1 MVEKR
6 TRNGFWGKVFG
17 FFFAILGLFGMNLVV
32 LNAPMEAYA
41 EPTTQEIEVQDEDDT
56 NGNNENENNGNANN
70 ANNGNTNGENNGDAN
85 GNNENSNGETTEGED
100 ENDDEEKPDGCQDAL
115 GSIGWIVCPT
125 TGKIAQATD
134 WLYDRL
140 EGILTIN
147 PVQMKDG
154 EPIYEIWKYARGITN
169 IVFIIF
175 LLIVIY
181 SQITGIGI
189 SNYGIKKVLP
199 KLIVVAILVNLSF
212 IICSLAVD
220 ASNILG
226 NGLRGVFA
234 TVQESAA
241 ANMTTE
247 GMVISQTSM
256 WTAISG
262 GTALAIG
269 GAVVAFETGAI
280 WMLIPVALGAIVAV
294 ASGLI
299 TVAMRQAV
307 VVLLIMIAPLAIVC
321 YMLPNTEHLFQKWKK
336 LFIQMLIFFPMF
348 SLLFGASQLAGFAII
363 SSAKDGFMV
372 MLGVAVEIFPLFFSW
387 KLMKM
392 SGTMLG
398 TINAKIQGLAAKPL
412 AASRAMAN
420 SQRALTRMNTLARER
435 PITPSARLMQYMNK
449 RQIAREAEI
458 SEKSELV
465 KQRGLAYRASLNYD
479 ENGVPTKQGEAEYKE
494 TARSLEYQRIIAQD
508 KNNMNKGLGLLKA
521 VDEHASDATKAR
533 LNALDNR
540 IVNASDFLKVEQARG
555 ERIEYENAEGFHRR
569 MDEAMDAHIDEM
581 YGYEVDDAGRR
592 TNVRASNYKRHFEPG
607 SDKQRGALARYGE
620 MSRIMEGKALDVQ
633 YAAATAARAYST
645 QQKVQDTAFQNYF
658 ALKPATADV
667 ENRLKELTT
676 VPGASGRIDEIISG
690 LRVLNQRGDTDIVQR
705 QMENLLDTS
714 KGGGVELGTHASQS
728 LASFLMFDV
737 KDSDPWLRRFGKYIN
752 LETAHVYNKNERKK
766 MNFDYS
772 EYVNGYYYEDGATT
786 PTYVKKGMTQLMEGT
801 GIDGIERTALSNFD
815 DSIKRV
821 YTEGEHLDVDAYLAK
836 RQEIQNAIA
845 PQFVSASL
853 KYLSGSEQLKSAV
866 KFLTGYSE
874 EIKTNSAGERV
885 SVWTPAWDENGKY
898 SNAKGYTAEDREKL
912 RAYFNGKTLEYLNMQ
927 TPSQILGLRSDYK
940 DPLKAHLV
948 DAYKN
953 EKEEN
958 VANWS
963 EEAQEEW
970 REYMAEYADIQTRY
984 GDLPPD
990 EAQRK
995 REQDIRELENKTVGA
1010 KFRQLLD
1017 QKGKLNQIYRT
1028 RRSGAANNAKDWV
1041 REWLNLDDETEI
1053 NKKLNKDRT
1062 KVKRDEGDDGST
1074 SDGGRRIYTDDDRA
1088 VFTSYVDDLWQSL
1101 RAEDDETFYEESI
1114 KYIRSVLGR
1123 DSVIEKEYEQFH
1135 KDDPYADSH
1144 MLKEYLNSL
1153 LSDES
1158 KY

>member
-6 TRNGFWGKVFG
+6 TKKSFWGRIFG
-17 FFFAILGLFGMNLVV
+17 FFFAIFGFLGMNLAILDMPKSV
-32 LNAPMEAYA
+32 YA
-41 EPTTQEIEVQDEDDT
+41 EPTTQEIEARDEDAD
-56 NGNNENENNGNANN
+56 GE
-70 ANNGNTNGENNGDAN
+70 NTNGENNDNAN
-85 GNNENSNGETTEGED
+85 GENGGNANTENNGETED
-100 ENDDEEKPDGCQDAL
+100 DKNKDKEDEEKVDGCQDAL

-147 PVQMKDG
+147 PVEIKDG
-154 EPIYEIWKYARGITN
+154 APIYEIWKYARGITN
-169 IVFIIF
+169 VVFIIF

-212 IICSLAVD
+212 IICSLLVD
-220 ASNILG
+220 ASNIIG

-247 GMVISQTSM
+247 GMVVSQTSM
-256 WTAISG
+256 WTAIAG
-262 GTALAIG
+262 GTALTIG
-269 GAVVAFETGAI
+269 GAVIAFETGAI
-280 WMLIPVALGAIVAV
+280 WMLIPVALGALVSV

-321 YMLPNTEHLFQKWKK
+321 YMLPNTENLFQKWKK
-336 LFIQMLIFFPMF
+336 LLTQMLVFYPMF

-363 SSAKDGFMV
+363 SSASDGFMM

-392 SGTMLG
+392 SGTILG
-398 TINAKIQGLAAKPL
+398 TINTKIQGLAAKPL
-412 AASRAMAN
+412 ATNRAWAS
-420 SQRALTRMNTLARER
+420 SHQALTRASTLARER
-435 PITPSARLMQYMNK
+435 PITPSARLMQYLAN
-449 RQIAREAEI
+449 RQVARDTETV
-458 SEKSELV
+458 EKTGLAL
-465 KQRGLAYRASLNYD
+465 QRGLAYKASLNYD
-479 ENGVPTKQGEAEYKE
+479 KNGIPTKQGEEEYKD
-494 TARSLEYQRIIAQD
+494 TARSLEYQRVIERDQH
-508 KNNMNKGLGLLKA
+508 NMNKGLGQLSVVA
-521 VDEHASDATKAR
+521 ENASVAKKAR
-533 LNALDNR
+533 LKTLDDR

-555 ERIEYENAEGFHRR
+555 ERIEFENAEGFHKRL
-569 MDEAMDAHIDEM
+569 DAAIDAHIDQEF
-581 YGYEVDDAGRR
+581 GYEFDADGNR
-592 TNVRASNYKRHFEPG
+592 TNRQVSNYKMHFEPG
-607 SDKQRGALARYGE
+607 SKEQRGAMARYSE

-633 YAAATAARAYST
+633 YAAATATRAYAT
-645 QQKVQDTAFQNYF
+645 QQKVQDNAFQNYF
-658 ALKPATADV
+658 AMKPPTRDV

-676 VPGASGRIDEIISG
+676 TPGASERIDEIISG

-752 LETAHVYNKNERKK
+752 LETAHVFNKNERRKL
-766 MNFDYS
+766 NFDFD
-772 EYVNGYYYEDGATT
+772 EYTKGYYYESGETM
-786 PTYVKKGMTQLMEGT
+786 PTASKKGMTQLMEGT
-801 GIDGIERTALSNFD
+801 GIDGIERTALTNFD
-815 DSIKRV
+815 ESIKRV
-821 YTEGEHLDVDAYLAK
+821 YTEGNHLNVEAYLEK
-836 RQEIQNAIA
+836 RQEVQNAIA

-866 KFLTGYSE
+866 KFLTGY
-874 EIKTNSAGERV
+874 GEDVRMDTSGKRTV
-885 SVWTPAWDENGKY
+885 TWKPVWDEEGKY
-898 SNAKGYTAEDREKL
+898 SDAEGYTAEDRKKL
-912 RAYFNGKTLEYLNMQ
+912 HDYFNEKTLEYLNMQ
-927 TPSQILGLRSDYK
+927 TPSQILSLRSDYR

-953 EKEEN
+953 ETEESIEG
-958 VANWS
+958 WS
-963 EEAQEEW
+963 EEAKEEW
-970 REYMAEYADIQTRY
+970 RKYMEEYADIQTRY

-990 EAQRK
+990 EAQRR
-995 REQDIRELENKTVGA
+995 REQDIRALENKTVGA

-1041 REWLNLDDETEI
+1041 RDWLNLDDETAI
-1053 NKKLNKDRT
+1053 NKKLNKDRKKT
-1062 KVKRDEGDDGST
+1062 KHDEGDDGASP
-1074 SDGGRRIYTDDDRA
+1074 DGGRRIYTDDDIA
-1088 VFTSYVDDLWQSL
+1088 VFTSYIDDLWQSL
-1101 RAEDDETFYEESI
+1101 RAEDDDTFYDESI
-1114 KYIRSVLGR
+1114 KYIRSVLGK
-1123 DSVIEKEYEQFH
+1123 DSLIEKEYEQFH

>member
-1 MVEKR
+1 MAEKR
-6 TRNGFWGKVFG
+6 TRKGLWGRIFG
-17 FFFAILGLFGMNLVV
+17 FFFAIFGLFSMNLAI
-32 LNAPMEAYA
+32 LQAPTEVYA
-41 EPTTQEIEVQDEDDT
+41 EPTTQEVEAQDENDA
-56 NGNNENENNGNANN
+56 NGENA
-70 ANNGNTNGENNGDAN
+70 NGENNE
-85 GNNENSNGETTEGED
+85 NNNGEAAENED
-100 ENDDEEKPDGCQDAL
+100 EDKDKDDEEKVDGCQDAL

-147 PVQMKDG
+147 PVEMKDG

-181 SQITGIGI
+181 SQITGVGI
-189 SNYGIKKVLP
+189 SNYGVKKALP

-220 ASNILG
+220 ASNVIG
-226 NGLRGVFA
+226 NGLRGVFT

-247 GMVISQTSM
+247 GMVVSQTSM
-256 WTAISG
+256 WGAITG
-262 GTALAIG
+262 GTALTIG

-321 YMLPNTEHLFQKWKK
+321 YMLPNTENLFKRWKK
-336 LFIQMLIFFPMF
+336 LLTQMLVFFPMF

-363 SSAKDGFMV
+363 SSAKDGFML

-392 SGTMLG
+392 SGTILG
-398 TINAKIQGLAAKPL
+398 TINTKIQGLTAKPL

-420 SQRALTRMNTLARER
+420 SQRALTRANTLAKER
-435 PITPSARLMQYMNK
+435 PVTPSARLMQYMNK

-458 SEKSELV
+458 AEKTELV
-465 KQRGLAYRASLNYD
+465 KQRGLAYKASLNYD
-479 ENGVPTKQGEAEYKE
+479 ENGVPTKQGEEEYRD
-494 TARSLEYQRIIAQD
+494 TARTLEYQRIVAWD
-508 KNNMNKGLGLLKA
+508 KNNMNKGLGQLLA
-521 VDEHASDATKAR
+521 VEEHASAAKKVR
-533 LNALDNR
+533 LDALDDR
-540 IVNASDFLKVEQARG
+540 VVNASDFLKVEQARG
-555 ERIEYENAEGFHRR
+555 ERIEYENAEGFHKRLDEAIDAH
-569 MDEAMDAHIDEM
+569 MDEK
-581 YGYEVDDAGRR
+581 YGYEIDKDGRR
-592 TNVRASNYKRHFEPG
+592 TNRPLADYKMHFEPG
-607 SDKQRGALARYGE
+607 SDKQKSSMARYTE
-620 MSRIMEGKALDVQ
+620 MSRIMEGKTLDVQ

-676 VPGASGRIDEIISG
+676 VPKASERIDEIISG

-752 LETAHVYNKNERKK
+752 LETAHVYNKNKRQK
-766 MNFDYS
+766 MNFDYD
-772 EYVNGYYYEDGATT
+772 EYVKGYYYEEGATE
-786 PTYVKKGMTQLMEGT
+786 PTFVKKGMTQLMEGT

-815 DSIKRV
+815 ESIQRV
-821 YTEGEHLDVDAYLAK
+821 YTEDKHLNVEAYLAK

-874 EIKTNSAGERV
+874 GIETTSDGKRV
-885 SVWTPAWDENGKY
+885 SVWTPVWDENGKY
-898 SNAKGYTAEDREKL
+898 SNEKGYTEEDRKKMHD
-912 RAYFNGKTLEYLNMQ
+912 YFNEKTLEYLNMQ
-927 TPSQILGLRSDYK
+927 TPSQILGLRSDYR

-953 EKEEN
+953 EKEED
-958 VANWS
+958 VENWS

-970 REYMAEYADIQTRY
+970 RKYMAEYADIQTRY
-984 GDLPPD
+984 GDLPPE
-990 EAQRK
+990 EAERK
-995 REQDIRELENKTVGA
+995 RAQDIKKLENETVGA

-1017 QKGKLNQIYRT
+1017 AKGKLNQIYRT

-1041 REWLNLDDETEI
+1041 RDWLNLDDETAI

-1062 KVKRDEGDDGST
+1062 KSRRDEGDEAT
-1074 SDGGRRIYTDDDRA
+1074 SADGGRRIYTDDDMA
-1088 VFTSYVDDLWQSL
+1088 VFTSYIDDLWQSL

-1135 KDDPYADSH
+1135 RDDPYADSH